1 MKEALSYRN
10 ESIDLQSKS
19 MDWFLYHRGLHH
31 QRVNAK
37 LCNDRSSHQRCSVRK
52 GVLRNFA
59 KFIVKHF
66 CLSLFFNK
74 VAGSKLTVKTPVR
87 RHLFYRTYLGDCF
100 SNDQNFVS
108 WMSFLTSSKIL
119 KKQLELILIEICFVR
134 FVELK
139 IGPNFSSRK
148 IPFMD
153 FRTLNTEWASYMT
166 KSWLV
171 KIENNFA
178 FKLFFSFGK
187 FSAPL

>member
-1 MKEALSYRN
+1 
-10 ESIDLQSKS
+10 
-19 MDWFLYHRGLHH
+19 MDWFLYDRGLHH

-59 KFIVKHF
+59 KFTGKHL

-87 RHLFYRTYLGDCF
+87 RHFFCRTYLSDCF

-119 KKQLELILIEICFVR
+119 KKQLKLILIEILRMSMF
-134 FVELK
+134 
-139 IGPNFSSRK
+139 RK
-148 IPFMD
+148 VCWIKD
-153 FRTLNTEWASYMT
+153 RT
-166 KSWLV
+166 
-171 KIENNFA
+171 
-178 FKLFFSFGK
+178 KL
-187 FSAPL
+187 LQ

>member
-1 MKEALSYRN
+1 
-10 ESIDLQSKS
+10 
-19 MDWFLYHRGLHH
+19 MDWFLYDRGLHH

-59 KFIVKHF
+59 KFTGKRL

-87 RHLFYRTYLGDCF
+87 RHLFCRTYLSDCF

-119 KKQLELILIEICFVR
+119 KKQLKLILIEILRMSMF
-134 FVELK
+134 
-139 IGPNFSSRK
+139 RK
-148 IPFMD
+148 VCWIKD
-153 FRTLNTEWASYMT
+153 RT
-166 KSWLV
+166 
-171 KIENNFA
+171 
-178 FKLFFSFGK
+178 KL
-187 FSAPL
+187 LQ